1 MAFSELVGA
10 ILFRLG
16 VARLGARVV
25 VAITVAGFHDFDD
38 EIGHVHFD
46 VEFDEISEG
55 VELDIAG
62 VVSEEILRGEMTY
75 TMSLGRDIMAIRR
88 IWRRVSINEFV
99 SVDGRLTSIVMETA
113 IIPKL
118 YRNKRV
124 YLVRPFAIS
133 LDRTRWIK

>member
-62 VVSEEILRGEMTY
+62 VVSEEMLRGEDD
-75 TMSLGRDIMAIRR
+75 LHDVVGKRHH
-88 IWRRVSINEFV
+88 
-99 SVDGRLTSIVMETA
+99 G
-113 IIPKL
+113 
-118 YRNKRV
+118 NKED
-124 YLVRPFAIS
+124 LAQS
-133 LDRTRWIK
+133 